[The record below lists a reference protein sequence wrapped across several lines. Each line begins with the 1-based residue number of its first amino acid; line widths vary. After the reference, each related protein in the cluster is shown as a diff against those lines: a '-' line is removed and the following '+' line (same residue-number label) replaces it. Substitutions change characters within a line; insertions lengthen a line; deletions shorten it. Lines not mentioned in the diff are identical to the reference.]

1 MIISRTPLRISLF
14 GGGSDLPVFYENNL
28 GCVVSFSINQY
39 IYISINRLFDSQEI
53 FLKYSK
59 FERVQSPEELN
70 HKIARE
76 LLTLEQISG
85 IDISVNSD
93 VPAGTG
99 MGSSSSFSVG
109 LIKAIDELRG
119 YSRNKFE
126 LAQRA
131 VGIELD
137 MLKEPIGLQDHY
149 AAAFG
154 GVNRLT
160 FQKGRKVDVAPII
173 FTKDELSFF
182 ESSMM
187 LVRVGGTRSASHLLS
202 EIQDNA
208 EDNSRTGVFSQ
219 LAQMAQNVTKD
230 LLLDPKNLGTLIN
243 QSWELK
249 KSTHS
254 LISNSEIEDK
264 ISFGKSAGASGA
276 KLLGAGSSGFIL
288 FIGNPDKLGNLVKNL
303 GSSTVIRPRLDAE
316 GSRIIYNSELGN
328 QSELS

>member
-1 MIISRTPLRISLF
+1 M
-14 GGGSDLPVFYENNL
+14 
-28 GCVVSFSINQY
+28 
-39 IYISINRLFDSQEI
+39 
-53 FLKYSK
+53 
-59 FERVQSPEELN
+59 
-70 HKIARE
+70 
-76 LLTLEQISG
+76 
-85 IDISVNSD
+85 
-93 VPAGTG
+93 
-99 MGSSSSFSVG
+99 
-109 LIKAIDELRG
+109 
-119 YSRNKFE
+119 
-126 LAQRA
+126 
-131 VGIELD
+131 
-137 MLKEPIGLQDHY
+137 
-149 AAAFG
+149 
-154 GVNRLT
+154 
-160 FQKGRKVDVAPII
+160 
-173 FTKDELSFF
+173 
-182 ESSMM
+182 
-187 LVRVGGTRSASHLLS
+187 LS

>member
-14 GGGSDLPVFYENNL
+14 GGGSDLPAFFEKKQ
-28 GCVVSFSINQY
+28 GCVVSLSINQY
-39 IYISINRLFDSQEI
+39 IYISINKLFDSREI
-53 FLKYSK
+53 LLKYSK
-59 FERVQSPEELN
+59 FERVHSPKELN

-76 LLTLEQISG
+76 LLDLEKING
-85 IDISVNSD
+85 VDISVNSD

-109 LIKAIDELRG
+109 LLKAIDELRG
-119 YSRNKFE
+119 YSWNKFE
-126 LAQRA
+126 LAEKA
-131 VGIELD
+131 IEVELD
-137 MLKEPIGLQDHY
+137 RLKEPIGLQDHY

-154 GVNRLT
+154 GINRFT
-160 FQKGRKVDVAPII
+160 FHKGRKVEVAPII
-173 FTKDELSFF
+173 LSEDELAIF
-182 ESSMM
+182 ESSML
-187 LVRVGGTRSASHLLS
+187 LVRVGGTRSASQLLS

-208 EDNSRTGVFSQ
+208 EDNSNVEVFSE

-230 LLLDPKNLGTLIN
+230 LLLDSKDLGALLN

-264 ISFGKSAGASGA
+264 MSFGKSAGASGA

-288 FIGNPDKLGNLVKNL
+288 FVGNPDKMNLLRNKF
-303 GSSTVIRPRLDAE
+303 GSSTLIRPRLDVD

-328 QSELS
+328 QSGF